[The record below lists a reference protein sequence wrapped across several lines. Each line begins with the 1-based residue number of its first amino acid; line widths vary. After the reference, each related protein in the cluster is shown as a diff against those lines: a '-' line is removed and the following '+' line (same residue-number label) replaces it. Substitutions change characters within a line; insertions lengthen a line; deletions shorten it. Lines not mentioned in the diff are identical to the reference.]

1 MRSPLRAL
9 RWRLPWMRDTEAFAR
24 ANRIDRES
32 PEERVLR
39 RRRVLRCSARK
50 GNEAVRDAHERH
62 HDCLDLQSLGRLQQP
77 GDAVHVVDVSMRDEE
92 QVDGLA
98 VARLCDVLVNPRIV
112 EGEGKTTFDEG
123 CLSVPGFYET
133 VERFLTV
140 EIEAQDV
147 NGKKFRVKSDG
158 LLGICMQHEM
168 DHLEGTLFIDH
179 LSFLKSSRIKKQ
191 IQKHGYPV
199 KGDDEE
205 EDDSEGAGD
214 DEGSTPT
221 KKKVRVKSEVKS

>member
-1 MRSPLRAL
+1 MSIRPILTFPDPRLREKSEPVDSFGPAL
-9 RWRLPWMRDTEAFAR
+9 EKLSQDMIETMYDAKGIGLAAPQIGELV
-24 ANRIDRES
+24 
-32 PEERVLR
+32 RVLVIDTRPRDDKGR
-39 RRRVLRCSARK
+39 RYQYDEMTEMEKKV
-50 GNEAVRDAHERH
+50 V
-62 HDCLDLQSLGRLQQP
+62 QP
-77 GDAVHVVDVSMRDEE
+77 
-92 QVDGLA
+92 L
-98 VARLCDVLVNPRIV
+98 VLVNPRIV